1 MTPEDIVTILEQN
14 IENAEIPECTG
25 DGSHFQVTV
34 VSDSFEGLRP
44 VKRQQTIY
52 QHLNEQIT
60 SGELHA
66 IGIKTYTQDEWQTA
80 KKFLVG

>member
-44 VKRQQTIY
+44 VKRQQMIY

-66 IGIKTYTQDEWQTA
+66 IGIKNNNHDEWQSE
-80 KKFLVG
+80 KIFILG

>member
-1 MTPEDIVTILEQN
+1 MTPEEIVAILEQN

-25 DGSHFQVTV
+25 DGSHFNVSV

-44 VKRQQTIY
+44 VKRQQMIY

-60 SGELHA
+60 SGALHA
-66 IGIKTYTQDEWQTA
+66 IGIKTYTQDEWKTA
-80 KKFLVG
+80 QKLMIG

>member
-1 MTPEDIVTILEQN
+1 MTPEEIVSILSSN
-14 IENAEIPECTG
+14 IEGAEIPQCTG

-44 VKRQQTIY
+44 VKRQQMIY

-60 SGELHA
+60 SGALHA
-66 IGIKTYTQDEWQTA
+66 IGIKTFTQEEWKTA
-80 KKFLVG
+80 QKLQVF